1 MDFALTKGAVS
12 EGGCE
17 VVQGEAKIQPSRRL
31 TECSSEFELRIE
43 SRRLIDIIIK
53 VIRRNLD
60 EIWWQ

>member
-17 VVQGEAKIQPSRRL
+17 VVQGEAKIQPSRHL
-31 TECSSEFELRIE
+31 ADCSSEFELRIE
-43 SRRLIDIIIK
+43 SRCLIDIIIK
-53 VIRRNLD
+53 VIRKNLD